1 QAVEISNSLK
11 KIKELIDSS
20 RDSSV
25 QAQEQFDAMA
35 ALINAVKTEE
45 LDIKNAMETQNVGG
59 SQVLESLNGING
71 LISSIKEASS
81 ALLVSGQAVIE
92 DINSL
97 KTM

>member
-1 QAVEISNSLK
+1 VEISNSLK